1 MKKINISYGRDG
13 LTLDVPESAEV
24 LHTKNIEALGDE
36 REGILHAL
44 RSPIGKPPL
53 SRLIS
58 RHTRVVVTHSDIT
71 RATPN
76 KLILPIILK
85 ELEDNGVC
93 RENITILNALGT
105 HRQQTSQELRALLGD
120 QVVEN
125 YRCEQHDAFNDNGLV
140 SVGKTSFGNEIRLN
154 KTLVEADLKIFTG
167 FIEPH
172 FFAGFSGGPK
182 AVLPALAGA
191 ESVFTNHSYHMIS
204 NSSATF
210 NITQGNPIWEE
221 MKEAAEKISNTF
233 LVNVTLNQ
241 GHKIT
246 GVFAGDVISAH
257 AEGCKLVQ
265 NSSVVT
271 VESPFDIVITSNSGY
286 PLDQNLYQCVKGLSA
301 AKRAVRKGGAILMV
315 ARCEDGLP
323 DHGSY
328 ASLLKRADSP
338 NGILSMI
345 SQPGFQE
352 QDTWQVQTQA
362 YIQQHAE
369 IHLFS
374 EGLQDTMIKNAM
386 MIPCRD
392 ISDTLSQLMRRFGN
406 KVCVI
411 PEGPLVIVNLSSSA
425 VQNEDV

>member
-1 MKKINISYGRDG
+1 MQKIDISYGRYG
-13 LTLDVPESAEV
+13 LSLEIPDDSRV
-24 LHTKNIEALGDE
+24 LRTKKVAAVDDE
-36 REGILHAL
+36 QAAILAAL
-44 RSPIGKPPL
+44 RSPTEKPPL
-53 SRLIS
+53 SSLVGS
-58 RHTRVVVTHSDIT
+58 GTRVVVTHSDIT

-76 KLILPIILK
+76 RRLLPVILK
-85 ELEDNGVC
+85 ELEDNGVR
-93 RENITILNALGT
+93 REDITLLNALGT
-105 HRQQTSQELRALLGD
+105 HRPQTNQELRTLLGD
-120 QVVEN
+120 HIVEN
-125 YRCEQHDAFNDNGLV
+125 YRCEQHNAFNDEGLI
-140 SVGKTSFGNEIRLN
+140 SVGKTSLGNDIRLN
-154 KTLVEADLKIFTG
+154 KLLIEADFKIFTG

-191 ESVFTNHSYHMIS
+191 ESVYTNHGFKMIAHP
-204 NSSATF
+204 SATF
-210 NITQGNPIWEE
+210 NITHGNPIWEE
-221 MKEAAEKISNTF
+221 MKEAAEKVSNSF
-233 LVNVTLNQ
+233 LVNVTLDRE
-241 GHKIT
+241 HRIT

-257 AEGCKLVQ
+257 SKGCDFLRD
-265 NSSVVT
+265 NSVVT
-271 VESPFDIVITSNSGY
+271 VDEPFDIVITSNSGY

-301 AKRAVRKGGAILMV
+301 AKHAVRKGGAILMV

-369 IHLFS
+369 VHLFS
-374 EGLQDTMIKNAM
+374 EGLQNTMIKNAM

-411 PEGPLVIVNLSSSA
+411 PEGPLVIVNLSSST